1 MPNEKCILCGN
12 ETTVDVNTHV
22 DFRTGYIEGAG
33 QLCYECYQKGNSS
46 SREMITI
53 PKSLIKDNPN
63 DFTLGSKV
71 REHYYNNYEDKNETS
86 NQWVC
91 RYCGRDTSEIEYDY
105 LQGTDHLECILKTN
119 L

>member
-71 REHYYNNYEDKNETS
+71 REYYYNNYEDKDETS